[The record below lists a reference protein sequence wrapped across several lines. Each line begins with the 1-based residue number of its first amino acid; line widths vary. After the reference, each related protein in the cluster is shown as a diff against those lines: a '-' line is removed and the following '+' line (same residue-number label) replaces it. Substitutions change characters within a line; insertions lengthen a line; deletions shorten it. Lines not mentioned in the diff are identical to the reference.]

1 MPSVGV
7 EVLSCMID
15 GCDWTYVR
23 VPPPTGDQTL
33 AGVFGVGVF
42 HAVAMAQELQS
53 TEAALAEHMGLHS
66 TVELLTMIMRLQQ
79 ELATLKGQDKPA

>member
-1 MPSVGV
+1 MPGVGV
-7 EVLSCMID
+7 EVLSCVID

-42 HAVAMAQELQS
+42 HTAAMAQELQS
-53 TEAALAEHMGLHS
+53 TEAALAEHMELHS
-66 TVELLTMIMRLQQ
+66 KVELQTMIMRLQQ
-79 ELATLKGQDKPA
+79 EMVTLKGQDKPA